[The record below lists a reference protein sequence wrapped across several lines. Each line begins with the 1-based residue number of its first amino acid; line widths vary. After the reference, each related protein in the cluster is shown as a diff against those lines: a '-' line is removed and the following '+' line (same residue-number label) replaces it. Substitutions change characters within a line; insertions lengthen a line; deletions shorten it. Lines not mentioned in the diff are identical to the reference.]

1 MNVTIYHDC
10 RSPRKDGTAPL
21 KLYVRVRDARTIVTT
36 DICVKPE
43 QYDKE
48 AGVIVG
54 HPRGRFLNERL
65 REKWFDAER
74 IAYDME
80 RKYRNVTAEQLRR
93 AVESGDTEPHTKF
106 LGVFRMV
113 ATDSV
118 ISPRTQ
124 ELYACT
130 LKKVIAFAQDTGQD
144 AEAWEFE
151 DITRTWAARFD
162 KWLSRTSPSK
172 NARNIHLRNV
182 RHVCNVAV
190 SEHLTTFYDF
200 HAVHL
205 KDVPTRKRSL
215 TAEQMRA
222 FLSLDVKPHQR
233 QYLDMFRLIFCL
245 IGINSADL
253 FALTKESIVGGR
265 IEYDRAKTGRHYS
278 IKIEPEAADII
289 KRYEGK
295 KTLLEP
301 MDRYKDFRDYAHRLN
316 ENLQKMGE
324 VTVGKYGKKTRK
336 PMFPDITTYWA
347 RHTWATI
354 AASLDIPNE
363 TIAAALGHTYGNR
376 VTAVYIDFDMKKV
389 DDANRR
395 VIDWVMYGKK

>member
-1 MNVTIYHDC
+1 MNVNIYHDC

-21 KLYVRVRDARTIVTT
+21 KLYVRVGDARTIVTT
-36 DICVKPE
+36 DICVLPH
-43 QYDKE
+43 QFDKV
-48 AGVIVG
+48 AGVIIH
-54 HPRGRFLNERL
+54 HPKGKNLNEML
-65 REKWFDAER
+65 RARWFEAER
-74 IAYDME
+74 VAYELE
-80 RKYRNVTAEQLRR
+80 RKFRRVSPEQLRK

-106 LGVFRMV
+106 MDVFRMV
-113 ATDSV
+113 ASDT
-118 ISPRTQ
+118 IIKPRTQ

-130 LKKVIAFAQDTGQD
+130 MKKVVAFAEAMHQN
-144 AEAWEFE
+144 AEDWEFE

-162 KWLSRTSPSK
+162 RWLMRGTPSK

-190 SEHLTTFYDF
+190 SEHLTDFYDF

-205 KDVPTRKRSL
+205 KTVPTRKRSL
-215 TAEQMRA
+215 TVEQLRE
-222 FLSLDVKPHQR
+222 FFNLEVEEHQR
-233 QYLDMFRLIFCL
+233 QYHDMFKLIFYL

-253 FALTKESIVGGR
+253 FGLRHKDLADGR

-278 IKIEPEAADII
+278 VKVEPEAMDII
-289 KRYEGK
+289 NRYAGK
-295 KTLLEP
+295 KMLLEP

-316 ENLQKMGE
+316 ENLQKMGSVE
-324 VTVGKYGKKTRK
+324 VGKHGKKTRK
-336 PMFPDITTYWA
+336 PLFPDITTYWA

-376 VTAVYIDFDMKKV
+376 ITAVYIDFDMKKV
-389 DDANRR
+389 DDANRA
-395 VIDWVMYGKK
+395 VIDYVLGR

>member
-65 REKWFDAER
+65 REKWF
-74 IAYDME
+74 
-80 RKYRNVTAEQLRR
+80 
-93 AVESGDTEPHTKF
+93 
-106 LGVFRMV
+106 
-113 ATDSV
+113 
-118 ISPRTQ
+118 
-124 ELYACT
+124 
-130 LKKVIAFAQDTGQD
+130 D